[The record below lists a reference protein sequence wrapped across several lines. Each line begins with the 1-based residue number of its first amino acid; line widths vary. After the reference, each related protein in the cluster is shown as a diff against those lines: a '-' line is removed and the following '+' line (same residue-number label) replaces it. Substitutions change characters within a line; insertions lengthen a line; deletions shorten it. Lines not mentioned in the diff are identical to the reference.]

1 MQSSITGAM
10 KRIGGAIA
18 AAFAVQKITQF
29 ATESVKLAAE
39 AEGVVAAFQKLNKP
53 TLLKDLRKAVQGT
66 ISDVELMKQAVRA
79 SNFKVP
85 LNQLATFFEFA
96 TKRAAQTGESVDYLV
111 NSIIDGIGRKS
122 TLVMDNLGISATEL
136 QAEIKKVGDFGE
148 AAVETSLAR
157 EMGVRWERLH

>member
-1 MQSSITGAM
+1 MI
-10 KRIGGAIA
+10 
-18 AAFAVQKITQF
+18 
-29 ATESVKLAAE
+29 
-39 AEGVVAAFQKLNKP
+39 
-53 TLLKDLRKAVQGT
+53 
-66 ISDVELMKQAVRA
+66 KQAVRA

-136 QAEIKKVGDFGE
+136 QAEIKKVGDFGQ
-148 AAVETSLAR
+148 AAEETLLDQKLTKM
-157 EMGVRWERLH
+157 ERWL